1 MDVRQLVSARPP
13 TVSRSGRP
21 PTVPA
26 IAVEHVRAVSSFED
40 PLDVEDETDGG
51 TGAHRPQRH
60 TYGPTERPSTLN
72 LSAVYQHHT
81 PRPPAPPVKL
91 PEGIANPFA
100 SALDTLHPNSFK
112 RRRPASHRITRSPG
126 TPSLAPALRPE
137 SASRRIDA
145 PQRPGTGRADQR
157 ALQDSAVQLRERPA
171 TARADLRLR
180 RPSTARADNRLPAA
194 QTDTSAAPDTYEQAA
209 GAPQTARTLSR
220 PDLTLVVSEQSRCAA
235 QIWPACTLC
244 HPASLFND

>member
-100 SALDTLHPNSFK
+100 SALDTLHPKSFE

-126 TPSLAPALRPE
+126 TSSLAPALRPE
-137 SASRRIDA
+137 SAPRLIH
-145 PQRPGTGRADQR
+145 RPGQADRR
-157 ALQDSAVQLRERPA
+157 ALQDSAVQVLERPE
-171 TARADLRLR
+171 TARADFRSR
-180 RPSTARADNRLPAA
+180 RPITARADNRFPTA
-194 QTDTSAAPDTYEQAA
+194 QIDTSAAPDTHEQAA
-209 GAPQTARTLSR
+209 GAPQTARTFSAA
-220 PDLTLVVSEQSRCAA
+220 SQQSRCDA
-235 QIWPACTLC
+235 
-244 HPASLFND
+244 

>member
-1 MDVRQLVSARPP
+1 VSARPP
-13 TVSRSGRP
+13 TASRSGRP

-26 IAVEHVRAVSSFED
+26 IPVDYARAASSDED
-40 PLDVEDETDGG
+40 ALYVEDEADGQ
-51 TGAHRPQRH
+51 TEMGAHRPQRH
-60 TYGPTERPSTLN
+60 THGPTERPSTLN

-112 RRRPASHRITRSPG
+112 RRRPASHRITRS
-126 TPSLAPALRPE
+126 
-137 SASRRIDA
+137 
-145 PQRPGTGRADQR
+145 PGTGRADQR